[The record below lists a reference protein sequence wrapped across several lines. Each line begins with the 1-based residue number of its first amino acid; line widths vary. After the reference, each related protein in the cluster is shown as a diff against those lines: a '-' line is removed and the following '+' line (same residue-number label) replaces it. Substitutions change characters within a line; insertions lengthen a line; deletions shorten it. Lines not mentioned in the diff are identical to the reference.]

1 MGAVEEIRRPPSTVL
16 VAASQAL
23 PLSAGGALDL
33 NHLAESSPWPPD
45 VVLKGFR
52 TGLVDN
58 LTALLG
64 HLGVLVSTGV
74 TKLADHPRLAL
85 ALTRDW
91 VTQLA
96 GGSKGEAL
104 ARQTLGRVNRLVV
117 VVLAPTLPAL
127 LVTVGIEALGHIAL
141 TWPTHRVT
149 PPVGWAGLLGLPLTV
164 SATQQRRVTLTPVSV
179 VRARVPGTRG
189 VTLAWVE
196 VTHVITRVTHVARV
210 TLTRVLV
217 PGLAACGVVRTLG
230 LGDTRVEAVTAS
242 DHAVLQLGAQVI
254 FRVSAD
260 PNILKTLT

>member
-23 PLSAGGALDL
+23 PLSAGGALYL

-52 TGLVDN
+52 TGLVYN

-74 TKLADHPRLAL
+74 TKLADHSRLAL

-96 GGSKGEAL
+96 GGSKGETL

-117 VVLAPTLPAL
+117 VVLAPTLPGL
-127 LVTVGIEALGHIAL
+127 LVAVRVEPIVDVAL
-141 TWPTHRVT
+141 TRPTHWVT
-149 PPVGWAGLLGLPLTV
+149 PPLGWARLLHLFLTV
-164 SATQQRRVTLTPVSV
+164 
-179 VRARVPGTRG
+179 
-189 VTLAWVE
+189 
-196 VTHVITRVTHVARV
+196 
-210 TLTRVLV
+210 
-217 PGLAACGVVRTLG
+217 AAA
-230 LGDTRVEAVTAS
+230 E
-242 DHAVLQLGAQVI
+242 
-254 FRVSAD
+254 
-260 PNILKTLT
+260 

>member
-1 MGAVEEIRRPPSTVL
+1 MSTC
-16 VAASQAL
+16 
-23 PLSAGGALDL
+23 
-33 NHLAESSPWPPD
+33 
-45 VVLKGFR
+45 
-52 TGLVDN
+52 
-58 LTALLG
+58 
-64 HLGVLVSTGV
+64 
-74 TKLADHPRLAL
+74 
-85 ALTRDW
+85 
-91 VTQLA
+91 VTQLTTDPRLTLTRPRHRVTQLR
-96 GGSKGEAL
+96 GGAQGETGAL
-104 ARQTLGRVNRLVV
+104 QALCRVPGLVV
-117 VVLAPTLPAL
+117 VVLTSALPTL

-196 VTHVITRVTHVARV
+196 VTHVIARVTHVARV

-230 LGDTRVEAVTAS
+230 LRDTRVEAVTAS
-242 DHAVLQLGAQVI
+242 DHAVLQLGAQVSL
-254 FRVSAD
+254 RVSAD